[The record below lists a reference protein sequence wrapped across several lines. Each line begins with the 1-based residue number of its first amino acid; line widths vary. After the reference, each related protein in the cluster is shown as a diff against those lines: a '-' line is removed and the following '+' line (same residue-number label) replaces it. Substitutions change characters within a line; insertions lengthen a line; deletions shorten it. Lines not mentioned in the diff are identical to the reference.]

1 MTPPNRKMA
10 APQHTPYAHPNS
22 HIGRL
27 PKFNSPEKQ
36 SGYMMSATRTAITV
50 QLNYVRASDSSKAR
64 SPPVIV
70 QLKRNTTRKREEK
83 RDKKRNEMKRKNIN
97 NMNRIRI

>member
-50 QLNYVRASDSSKAR
+50 QLNCTCVRQQQSAQPTSHR
-64 SPPVIV
+64 QV
-70 QLKRNTTRKREEK
+70 EEK
-83 RDKKRNEMKRKNIN
+83 HNEEERREKRQETE
-97 NMNRIRI
+97 